1 MATHSAQ
8 WQEGMAAKRAGQ
20 LSRDN
25 PYVVG
30 SQQSADWLDGFT
42 CDEPEQNVDRP
53 EPGEV

>member
-8 WQEGMAAKRAGQ
+8 WQEGMAAKKAGH

-30 SQQSADWLDGFT
+30 SQQKADWLDGFT

-53 EPGEV
+53 EPGEG